1 MQRRTAET
9 THGAIESPKALGKAM
24 TVSTA
29 AGALGTMWVHVCS
42 PQPIFNVFLV
52 NHLGASSSTLGLLI
66 AIMQASAVLQL
77 FSVFIYARLPARKA
91 FWIGFHLLHRV
102 AGLIVMA
109 MAFFVARGG
118 EKATAVRW
126 VVVAVA
132 VSWSFMNLSSS
143 GWLSWMADIIPERS
157 RGTFFLRRSAAAQF
171 VTVIWFFS
179 ATLLLDLFPPEST
192 FWVYGCIIGVG
203 GMAGVAD
210 ILLHLAIPEPG
221 TTAPK
226 DESTNRT
233 AKDEFADFFAPLS
246 NRNFIRYSVSVGA
259 AVFAMNLIGP
269 FQAPYITSPEAIGAP
284 NTWLGIMTVI
294 SQLVWVAI
302 APFWGVVM
310 DRYGRKPVVLLG
322 CLTTLGWIGFFF
334 LTGKNYTFILP
345 VIALVVGFFGPA
357 FWEGAGQ
364 LMLTLA
370 PSANRV
376 SYIAWYNTIVGLV
389 SAMSSIIGGE
399 MKDMLGDFSLDA
411 GFVHLSGFHV
421 VLVAAL
427 VAIGF
432 AMILINKTREGKQ
445 KSLGDVATQL
455 AGGTLFRS
463 FMSLDALNKVQES
476 GRVASALRRIED
488 GSGALLMEEILERLD
503 DPSPEVR
510 EEAARALG
518 RIGSPEAVG
527 ALSARLS
534 DEDSM
539 IRIEAAR
546 ALGRIGDRGAVP
558 ALADALSSPSAE
570 LRAACA
576 EALGSIGDDESIDAL
591 LQAFRSRRED
601 TVIVMGT
608 EAASRAGEGAEG
620 SEARFEIFQAVWELF
635 PRFISTSNTVL
646 RRQYATAIANLIGKP
661 GEFYQYMTGGE
672 AERLA
677 RCRALKARFD
687 VNIREL
693 LAGSHSGAAR
703 QGKAAQSDDRAAGQ
717 RGAAVEAALSMI
729 SEAMETSRWKEGLSS
744 LFALSDAV
752 MDVLFGPEVREKEF
766 LTQLLQIDIRMST
779 WWWLVRESRRLDS
792 GFDEGIAGI
801 LLHLGIY
808 FLQRQ

>member
-1 MQRRTAET
+1 
-9 THGAIESPKALGKAM
+9 M

-52 NHLGASSSTLGLLI
+52 NHLGASASTLGLLI
-66 AIMQASAVLQL
+66 AIMQVSAVLQL
-77 FSVFIYARLPARKA
+77 FSVFVYARLPGKKT
-91 FWIGFHLLHRV
+91 FWLVFHLLHRM
-102 AGLIVMA
+102 AGLVVMG
-109 MAFFVARGG
+109 MAFFVAEGG
-118 EKATAVRW
+118 NKAAAVRW

-143 GWLSWMADIIPERS
+143 GWLSWMADIIPERK
-157 RGTFFLRRSAAAQF
+157 RGSFFLRRSAAAQF

-179 ATLLLDLFPPEST
+179 VTLLLDVFPPEST
-192 FWVYGCIIGVG
+192 SFVYGCLIGIG
-203 GMAGVAD
+203 GIAGVAD

-221 TTAPK
+221 EKKMARDRKEP
-226 DESTNRT
+226 
-233 AKDEFADFFAPLS
+233 AKSAKAELADFLAPLS
-246 NRNFIRYSVSVGA
+246 NRNFVRYSVSVGA
-259 AVFAMNLIGP
+259 AVFAMNLTGP

-284 NTWLGIMTVI
+284 YTWLGIMTVI

-334 LTGKNYTFILP
+334 LTGRNYTFILP
-345 VIALVVGFFGPA
+345 VIALVGGFFGPA

-389 SAMSSIIGGE
+389 SALSSIIGGAV
-399 MKDMLGDFSLDA
+399 KDMLGGFSLDA
-411 GFVHLSGFHV
+411 GFIQLRGFHV
-421 VLVAAL
+421 VLAIAL

-432 AMILINKTREGKQ
+432 AMILINKTGEGKRR
-445 KSLGDVATQL
+445 SLGDVATQL

-463 FMSLDALNKVQES
+463 FVSLDALNKVQDS

-488 GSGALLMEEILERLD
+488 GSGALLLDEILERLD

-518 RIGSPEAVG
+518 RIGSAEAVG
-527 ALSARLS
+527 ALSSRLS
-534 DEDSM
+534 DEDGM

-546 ALGRIGDRGAVP
+546 ALGKIGDRQAVP

-576 EALGSIGDDESIDAL
+576 EALGCIGDDESIEAL
-591 LQAFRSRRED
+591 LSAFRSGRED
-601 TVIVMGT
+601 SVIVMGT
-608 EAASRAGEGAEG
+608 EAASRSGEGAEG
-620 SEARFEIFQAVWELF
+620 GEARFEIFQAVWELF
-635 PRFISTSNTVL
+635 PRFISTANTVL
-646 RRQYATAIANLIGKP
+646 QRQYATAIANLIGKP

-672 AERLA
+672 TERLA
-677 RCRALKARFD
+677 RCRVLKTRFD
-687 VNIREL
+687 AKMREL
-693 LAGSHSGAAR
+693 LSRPQERQSGAAGAR
-703 QGKAAQSDDRAAGQ
+703 DAVAREQRADGQ
-717 RGAAVEAALSMI
+717 RGAALEAALAII
-729 SEAMETSRWKEGLSS
+729 SEAMESGRWKEGLSS
-744 LFALSDAV
+744 LFSLSDAV
-752 MDVLFGPEVREKEF
+752 MDRLFGAQARDREF
-766 LTQLLQIDIRMST
+766 FAHLLGIDIRMAT
-779 WWWLVRESRRLDS
+779 WWWLARESKRLDQE
-792 GFDEGIAGI
+792 FDEGAAGI

-808 FLQRQ
+808 FLQRL